1 MFESSSTQ
9 VIYSNFLSIIDILGT
24 VAFAISGAFAAI
36 EKRLDPFGVI
46 IIAFATAIGGGTLRD
61 ILLGNLPVV
70 WLRNEVTIFII
81 LFTSVMVML
90 LGSYVKHLAKP
101 LFLFDAF
108 GLGIFTIVGIEIA
121 IQYHFS
127 AGMCIALGTITAC
140 FGGVL
145 RDVLLNKLPLIFHKE
160 IYAVACIA
168 GGAAYYFLYQSAL
181 NNDVAKI
188 IAILLIVAIRFI
200 AVKYHLAL
208 PRTQLK

>member
-1 MFESSSTQ
+1 MFETSSTQ
-9 VIYSNFLSIIDILGT
+9 VIYSNFLNVIDILGT

-46 IIAFATAIGGGTLRD
+46 IIAFATSIGGGTLRD
-61 ILLGNLPVV
+61 LLLGNLPVN
-70 WLRNEVTIFII
+70 WLRNDVAILVILVTSI
-81 LFTSVMVML
+81 LVMF

-108 GLGIFTIVGIEIA
+108 GLGTFTIVGIEIA
-121 IQYHFS
+121 MQYHFS

-145 RDVLLNKLPLIFHKE
+145 RDVLLNKVPLIFHKE
-160 IYAVACIA
+160 IYALACIA
-168 GGAAYYFLYQSAL
+168 GGSLYYFLYHSAL

-188 IAILLIVAIRFI
+188 ISILLIVLIRFI
-200 AVKYHLAL
+200 VVKYHLAL
-208 PRTQLK
+208 PRVQLK

>member
-9 VIYSNFLSIIDILGT
+9 VIYSSFLSIIDILGT
-24 VAFAISGAFAAI
+24 IAFAISGAFAAI
-36 EKRLDPFGVI
+36 EKRFDPFGVI
-46 IIAFATAIGGGTLRD
+46 IIAFATSIGGGTLRD
-61 ILLGNLPVV
+61 ALLGNLPVA
-70 WLRNEVTIFII
+70 WLRNEETILIIFITAI
-81 LFTSVMVML
+81 LVMF
-90 LGSYVKHLAKP
+90 LGSFVKHLAKP

-108 GLGIFTIVGIEIA
+108 GLGTFTIVGIDIA

-127 AGMCIALGTITAC
+127 AGMSIALGTITAC

-145 RDVLLNKLPLIFHKE
+145 RDVLLNKVPLIFEKE
-160 IYAVACIA
+160 IYALACIA
-168 GGAAYYFLYQSAL
+168 GGTVYYFLYQSTL

-188 IAILLIVAIRFI
+188 IAVLLIVLIRFI

>member
-1 MFESSSTQ
+1 MFENSNSE
-9 VIYSNFLSIIDILGT
+9 VIYSNFLNVIDILGT
-24 VAFAISGAFAAI
+24 VAFAISGTFAAI

-46 IIAFATAIGGGTLRD
+46 IIAFATSIGGGTMRD
-61 ILLGNLPVV
+61 VLVGNLPVN

-81 LFTSVMVML
+81 LITAIVVMVW
-90 LGSYVKHLAKP
+90 GSYVKHLAKP

-108 GLGIFTIVGIEIA
+108 GLGTFTIVGIEIA

-145 RDVLLNKLPLIFHKE
+145 RDVLLNKLPLIFQME
-160 IYAVACIA
+160 IYALACIA
-168 GGAAYYFLYQSAL
+168 GGSLFYFLYQSAL

-188 IAILLIVAIRFI
+188 ISVLLIVVIRFI
-200 AVKYHLAL
+200 AVRYSLTL
-208 PRTQLK
+208 PRTKLK